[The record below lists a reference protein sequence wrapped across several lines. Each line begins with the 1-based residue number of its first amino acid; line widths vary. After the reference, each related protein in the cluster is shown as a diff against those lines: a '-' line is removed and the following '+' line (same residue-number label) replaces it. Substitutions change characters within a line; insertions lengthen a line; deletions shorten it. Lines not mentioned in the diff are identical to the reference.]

1 MAETPTQKTDEP
13 QKPAEAKAAAPQ
25 AEKAQPDQS
34 VLGKPVVGWKTFTTK
49 AVAALGF
56 IGAGASVAIGA
67 ATMIM
72 GRKAESSFV
81 QMATKWGG
89 GTAIIG
95 GLLEGAVSKA
105 AWDSAAS
112 ASRTREYLKLADQ
125 LNGKGAG
132 QSR

>member
-1 MAETPTQKTDEP
+1 MADTPTQKTDEV
-13 QKPAEAKAAAPQ
+13 QKTTATTA
-25 AEKAQPDQS
+25 AQPEKSQPDPS
-34 VLGKPVVGWKTFTTK
+34 VLGKPVAGWKTFTTK
-49 AVAALGF
+49 AVATLGF
-56 IGAGASVAIGA
+56 IGAGASVAVGA
-67 ATMIM
+67 AALVM

-105 AWDSAAS
+105 TWDSAAS